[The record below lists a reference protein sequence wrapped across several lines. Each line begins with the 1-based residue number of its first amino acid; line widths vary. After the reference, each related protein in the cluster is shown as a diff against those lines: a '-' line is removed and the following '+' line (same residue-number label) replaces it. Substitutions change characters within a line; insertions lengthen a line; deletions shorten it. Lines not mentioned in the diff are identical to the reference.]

1 MYTIKFRYSQNYI
14 GVYFKVDMPTG
25 LPEIT
30 QSAEASA
37 EILSPD
43 VLAFIDNL
51 NNNPESMRDFLSQFN
66 PIVDKALSDSK
77 TALSI
82 EDKIFA
88 NYKERLNTTP
98 PGQRLRVEE
107 QFTKFMNA
115 FSMKVAEN
123 L

>member
-1 MYTIKFRYSQNYI
+1 
-14 GVYFKVDMPTG
+14 MPNG

-30 QSAEASA
+30 QSAEIRA

-51 NNNPESMRDFLSQFN
+51 NKNPESMRDFLSQFN
-66 PIVDKALSDSK
+66 PVVDKALSDPK

-88 NYKERLNTTP
+88 NYKERLNTIPT
-98 PGQRLRVEE
+98 GQRLRVEK
-107 QFTKFMNA
+107 QFTKFMND
-115 FSMKVAEN
+115 FSMRVAEN